1 MAGQFEKSLSRLEEI
16 IGIVESG
23 ETGLEDA
30 MELYKEGIALSKA
43 CGELLDRYENEISVL
58 VKQSDD
64 TFSLKPFAGARPE
77 AL

>member
-1 MAGQFEKSLSRLEEI
+1 
-16 IGIVESG
+16 ESG

-30 MELYKEGIALSKA
+30 MELYKEGIALSKS

-64 TFSLKPFAGARPE
+64 TFSLKPFNGARPE